1 MNLDVVKNP
10 ASITTWRKA
19 KRAELVKARL
29 ELAPDMHR
37 QFSKRVLECLIEN
50 FRDQGSGVIGL
61 YFPFRGEINLI
72 PFARQIAA
80 WGGSTSLP
88 VVVAKG
94 QPLEFCAWKPGDPMN
109 KGAYGIPIPAS
120 GARVEPQTL
129 VIPLVGFDAACY
141 RLGNGGGYYDRTLQ
155 AMRSR
160 PVAIGVGFEMMRL
173 DSVFPQPHDVPMD
186 IVVTERGLQRKP

>member
-1 MNLDVVKNP
+1 M
-10 ASITTWRKA
+10 AWRKA

-29 ELAPDMHR
+29 ELAPDIHR
-37 QFSKRVLECLIEN
+37 QFGKRVLECLIEN
-50 FRDQGSGVIGL
+50 FCEQGSGVIGL

-72 PFARQIAA
+72 PFARQVLA
-80 WGGSTSLP
+80 WGGSVALP
-88 VVVAKG
+88 VVIARG
-94 QPLEFCAWKPGDPMN
+94 QPLEFRAWKPGDPMN
-109 KGAYGIPIPAS
+109 KGVLGIPIPAS

-155 AMRSR
+155 GARNR
-160 PVAIGVGFEMMRL
+160 PISIGVGFEIMRL

-186 IVVTERGLQRKP
+186 MIVTERGLLHRP